1 MTDVFIHGILAQEYQ
16 QHFKF
21 NLKSSTDVLKAID
34 CNREGFLARV
44 AQLQREGF
52 YYDILINK
60 KRIKSADE
68 FKSLKNSTR
77 IDLVPAIVG
86 QGFLGTAISAIF
98 GAITT
103 SAVMTNI
110 AISVGLAAI
119 AYLLTPKPDLGLPPQ
134 QELSAEAQAQKQ
146 SYIFSSTI
154 NLARQGTFL
163 PLGYGRLKVGSA
175 VVQASIKSFPLIK
188 PDSQVFNANNFA
200 DQSAEG
206 SLDSTITA
214 NSLVS

>member
-16 QHFKF
+16 KHFKF

-44 AQLQREGF
+44 TQLQREGF

-60 KRIKSADE
+60 KRIKSAEE

-86 QGFLGTAISAIF
+86 QGPETLLGLIFGVGGTASVA
-98 GAITT
+98 A
-103 SAVMTNI
+103 NI
-110 AISVGLAAI
+110 AIAVGLAAI

-146 SYIFSSTI
+146 SYIFSSNI
-154 NLARQGTFL
+154 NIARQGTFL

-188 PDSQVFNANNFA
+188 PDSQVFNANNFV
-200 DQSAEG
+200 DQSTEG

-214 NSLVS
+214 NSLTN

>member
-44 AQLQREGF
+44 TQLQREGF
-52 YYDILINK
+52 HYDILINK

-77 IDLVPAIVG
+77 IDLVPVIVG
-86 QGFLGTAISAIF
+86 QGKAILLLLGVSGTASVA
-98 GAITT
+98 A
-103 SAVMTNI
+103 NI
-110 AISVGLAAI
+110 AIAVGLAAI